1 MINAQMRDYK
11 YYTYGDK
18 NNYGQPQLSADP
30 QGTIKMAINIASQST
45 QDNILYN
52 NCSYIG
58 LTTDAEVSNKYVIEY
73 QEERLKVEYVNP
85 MGRFKQV
92 FMSRM

>member
-1 MINAQMRDYK
+1 MINAQMREYK

-18 NNYGQPQLSADP
+18 NTYGQPQLSEEP
-30 QGTIKMAINIASQST
+30 QGVINMTINIISQ
-45 QDNILYN
+45 NISNNPVYA

-58 LTTDAEVSNKYVIEY
+58 LTTDDEVSNKYVIEFNK
-73 QEERLKVEYVNP
+73 ERLKVEYVNP
-85 MGRFKQV
+85 MGRHKQV